1 MFGAAIGP
9 SQTEITNAQNDAKD
23 LEKQLSTKSKTIA
36 SLESQNKDLQEKV
49 DEAAPWF
56 EMKEDERKQLE
67 AEAKAEEEKR
77 KAEAKAKAKA
87 AAEAEEKR
95 LAEEEAKKGYN
106 TGITYNQLAR
116 TPDEHSKVKWFK

>member
-1 MFGAAIGP
+1 LPYVSLNLKGYKYESFRVFQNRWQYVIVAIIALMFGAAIGP

-56 EMKEDERKQLE
+56 EMKEDERKQL
-67 AEAKAEEEKR
+67 
-77 KAEAKAKAKA
+77 KAEAKA
-87 AAEAEEKR
+87 
-95 LAEEEAKKGYN
+95 
-106 TGITYNQLAR
+106 
-116 TPDEHSKVKWFK
+116 